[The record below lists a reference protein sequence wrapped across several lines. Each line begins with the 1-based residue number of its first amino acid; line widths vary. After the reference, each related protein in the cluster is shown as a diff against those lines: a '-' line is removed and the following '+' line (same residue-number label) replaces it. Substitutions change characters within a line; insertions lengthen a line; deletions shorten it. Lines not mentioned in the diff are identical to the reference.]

1 MQDVTGEL
9 DDKVAFVTGA
19 ASGIGRACA
28 VAMAAQGATVVLAD
42 IDRAG
47 LDSAREELAA
57 RGATVGVVELDVRDE
72 PAGRAAVEAVVAE
85 HGRLDILANCAG
97 MMLLAPALEADTAE
111 WTAMIEINVLG
122 LMYLTHAALP
132 HLVASKGSVVQMSSM
147 AARAVGRGAS
157 AYYASKF
164 AVNGFSEGIRQEVTE
179 LGVRVI
185 VIEPGTTETALRTHI
200 THDESKK
207 AIDSRVATYRQLQA
221 GDVASAVMYAL
232 TAPHHVAVNEVLLRP
247 TDQA

>member
-1 MQDVTGEL
+1 MTQDLEG
-9 DDKVAFVTGA
+9 KVALVTGA

-28 VAMAAQGATVVLAD
+28 EALAAHGATLVLAD
-42 IDRAG
+42 IDTDGLEAVRSALDLAG
-47 LDSAREELAA
+47 TS
-57 RGATVGVVELDVRDE
+57 VSVHPLDVRDE
-72 PAGRAAVEAVVAE
+72 AACRSAVASVVEQ
-85 HGRLDILANCAG
+85 HGHLDLLLNCAG
-97 MMLLAPALEADTAE
+97 MMLLAPALEADTSE

-132 HLVASKGSVVQMSSM
+132 HLVESKGSVVQMSSM
-147 AARAVGRGAS
+147 AARAVGPGAS

-164 AVNGFSEGIRQEVTE
+164 AVNGFSEGIRKEVTE

-200 THDESKK
+200 THEESKK
-207 AIDSRVATYRQLQA
+207 AIDARVLTYRQLQPQ
-221 GDVASAVMYAL
+221 DVADAVIYAV
-232 TAPHHVAVNEVLLRP
+232 TAPSHVAINEILMRP

>member
-1 MQDVTGEL
+1 MKGEAQEL
-9 DDKVAFVTGA
+9 KDKVAFVTGA

-28 VAMAAQGATVVLAD
+28 QAVAAHGATLVIAD
-42 IDRAG
+42 IDVAG
-47 LDSAREELAA
+47 LERLREQLDASGTDVRA
-57 RGATVGVVELDVRDE
+57 VELDVRDGE
-72 PAGRAAVEAVVAE
+72 AGRAAVAATVAE
-85 HGRLDILANCAG
+85 HGSLDVLLNCAG
-97 MMLLAPALEADTAE
+97 IMLLAPALEADVEE

-132 HLVASKGSVVQMSSM
+132 HLVESKGALVQMSSM

-179 LGVRVI
+179 AGVRVV
-185 VIEPGTTETALRTHI
+185 VIEPGSTQTALRTHI
-200 THDESKK
+200 THEESRK
-207 AIDSRVATYRQLQA
+207 AIETRVATYRQLRPE
-221 GDVASAVMYAL
+221 DVADAVVYAL
-232 TAPHHVAVNEVLLRP
+232 TAPQHVAVNEILLRP